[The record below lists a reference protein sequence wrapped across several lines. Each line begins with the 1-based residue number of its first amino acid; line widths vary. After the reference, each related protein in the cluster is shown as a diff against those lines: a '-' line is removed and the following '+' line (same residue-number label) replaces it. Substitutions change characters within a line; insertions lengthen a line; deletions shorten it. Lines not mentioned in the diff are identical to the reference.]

1 MNSTIRNQKK
11 ILDKAKLFFKQ
22 AKFSRK
28 QVSRLDYFYL
38 SPVGSTKGTAR
49 LFFFLRKILAIK
61 IYLLASLK
69 DIYKLSRLG
78 DLKTKTQ
85 DNHDNYKTVI
95 VNWGYRSSFDNL
107 GNFYDKHFSV
117 SSVKCP
123 DVKWIIL
130 YLDDQL
136 PKKINNNITII
147 YSKKKNLN
155 FVSII
160 KIILN
165 ILFKKKTLRYFNQE
179 LSYHTFLAD
188 FFFLIILKR

>member
-1 MNSTIRNQKK
+1 M
-11 ILDKAKLFFKQ
+11 
-22 AKFSRK
+22 
-28 QVSRLDYFYL
+28 
-38 SPVGSTKGTAR
+38 
-49 LFFFLRKILAIK
+49 
-61 IYLLASLK
+61 
-69 DIYKLSRLG
+69 G

-165 ILFKKKTLRYFNQE
+165 ILFKK
-179 LSYHTFLAD
+179 S
-188 FFFLIILKR
+188 

>member
-1 MNSTIRNQKK
+1 M
-11 ILDKAKLFFKQ
+11 
-22 AKFSRK
+22 
-28 QVSRLDYFYL
+28 
-38 SPVGSTKGTAR
+38 
-49 LFFFLRKILAIK
+49 
-61 IYLLASLK
+61 
-69 DIYKLSRLG
+69 G

-147 YSKKKNLN
+147 YSKKK
-155 FVSII
+155 I
-160 KIILN
+160 
-165 ILFKKKTLRYFNQE
+165 
-179 LSYHTFLAD
+179 
-188 FFFLIILKR
+188 